1 MHKILKR
8 LRLANVVMVGGKEQ
22 NFYRDDQH
30 HMILRDGVIIDIT
43 NKRTNETGTTS
54 LFNATWWEEEKALVV
69 EEAPAKAK
77 KA

>member
-1 MHKILKR
+1 MHKVLKR

-22 NFYRDDQH
+22 NFYRDDLH
-30 HMILRDGVIIDIT
+30 HMVLRDGVIIDIT

-54 LFNATWWEEEKALVV
+54 LFNATWWEEEKVLVT
-69 EEAPAKAK
+69 EEAPVKAK

>member
-1 MHKILKR
+1 MHKVLKR

-22 NFYRDDQH
+22 NFYRDDLH
-30 HMILRDGVIIDIT
+30 HMVLRDGVIIDIT

-54 LFNATWWEEEKALVV
+54 LFNATWWEEEKVLVT